1 VGLVLASFDLHLF
14 WTALSSGP
22 FWRGALTALEL
33 TVVSLA
39 TAIVIG
45 FFVALGALS
54 PRRRIRSLAWIYN
67 WIFRATPTLL
77 QLYFVW
83 YALPQIWGAFAG
95 SWFTPF
101 AAAWLA
107 LSLNEA
113 AYMSEIIR
121 AGLLSVDPGQELAGR
136 ALGMTR
142 RQILRKVVVPQAV
155 RIVIPPT
162 GNEFITLLKLTSLAF
177 VISLHELLTAAQEL
191 AAATFKYPEPLAASL
206 VYYLVIVSILMLIQ
220 ARLERRFTWTSQ
232 RRRRRRLEPGV
243 PAVSHDAR

>member
-1 VGLVLASFDLHLF
+1 VLASFDTHLF
-14 WTALSSGP
+14 WTALTSGP

-39 TAIVIG
+39 TAVVVG

-54 PRRRIRSLAWIYN
+54 RRRRSRTLAWVYN
-67 WIFRATPTLL
+67 WLFRATPTLL

-83 YALPQIWGAFAG
+83 YALPQIWGVFAG
-95 SWFTPF
+95 RWFTPF
-101 AAAWLA
+101 AAAWIA

-142 RQILRKVVVPQAV
+142 RQILGRVVVPQAV

-191 AAATFKYPEPLAASL
+191 ASATFQYPEPLLAAL
-206 VYYLVIVSILMLIQ
+206 VYYLVIVSILMLVQ
-220 ARLERRFTWTSQ
+220 SRLERRFTWTSRS
-232 RRRRRRLEPGV
+232 RRRRVPAAV

>member
-1 VGLVLASFDLHLF
+1 VLAGFDTHLF
-14 WTALSSGP
+14 WTALTSGP
-22 FWRGALTALEL
+22 YWRGALTALEL

-39 TAIVIG
+39 TAVVVG

-54 PRRRIRSLAWIYN
+54 ERRRFRSLSWIYN
-67 WIFRATPTLL
+67 WLFRATPTLL

-83 YALPQIWGAFAG
+83 YALPQIWGVFAG
-95 SWFTPF
+95 GWFTPF

-136 ALGMTR
+136 ALGMRR
-142 RQILRKVVVPQAV
+142 RQILRKVIVPQAV

-191 AAATFKYPEPLAASL
+191 SAATFQYPEPLLASL
-206 VYYLVIVSILMLIQ
+206 VYYLAIVSVLMVIQ
-220 ARLERRFTWTSQ
+220 SRLERRFTWRS
-232 RRRRRRLEPGV
+232 RRRRRGGGAV
-243 PAVSHDAR
+243 PVPAAVSHDAR

>member
-1 VGLVLASFDLHLF
+1 MLASFDPHLF
-14 WTALSSGP
+14 WQALSSEP
-22 FWRGALTALEL
+22 YWRGALAALEL
-33 TVVSLA
+33 TAASLS
-39 TAIVIG
+39 TAIVLG

-54 PRRRIRSLAWIYN
+54 TRRWVRSFAWVYN
-67 WIFRATPTLL
+67 WLFRATPTLL
-77 QLYFVW
+77 QLFFIW
-83 YALPQIWGAFAG
+83 YALPQLWTGFAG

-101 AAAWLA
+101 MAAWVA

-136 ALGMTR
+136 ALGMSR

-155 RIVIPPT
+155 RIIIPPT

-177 VISLHELLTAAQEL
+177 VISFHELLTAAQEL
-191 AAATFKYPEPLAASL
+191 ANATFSYPETLMAAL
-206 VYYLVIVSILMLIQ
+206 VYYLAIVSLLMVVQ
-220 ARLERRFTWTSQ
+220 ARLERRFTWTSGRGS
-232 RRRRRRLEPGV
+232 RRRRSSAAAV